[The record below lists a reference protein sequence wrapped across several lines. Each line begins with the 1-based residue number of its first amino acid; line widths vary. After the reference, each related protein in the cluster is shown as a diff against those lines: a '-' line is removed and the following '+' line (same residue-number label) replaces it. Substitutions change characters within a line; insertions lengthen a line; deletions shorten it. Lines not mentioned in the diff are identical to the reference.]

1 MKKFIIII
9 AAVLLHS
16 TFADAQVVIRK
27 NTEKNTSTVSTTV
40 VTRNIIYKERPKF
53 DAKVGYQQFVELG
66 SRFCFSDDGDYGNY
80 RGGTGVDY
88 IGGWRFNNWFFAG
101 IGIGINYSHAV
112 TKGIAEHVGT
122 SVTLY
127 DETSYW
133 YYSDVCEQLGINS
146 HESERGGAISLTNI
160 PIYVHLRG
168 YYMRTK
174 WAPYSSMSLGGE
186 LATKD
191 CGFYL
196 DFSTGVD
203 VRLNEKYHAYAS
215 LGFCLRKYRDS
226 YLDHH
231 DYRNLG
237 YSDYTYYREGKNCG
251 DNNCPYKNR
260 NYDHYHIMIDNLWFQ
275 KLNYM
280 GMSFRIGVSF

>member
-1 MKKFIIII
+1 MRRLVIII
-9 AAVLLHS
+9 AAVLMLP

-27 NTEKNTSTVSTTV
+27 NTGKNSSTVSTTV
-40 VTRNIIYKERPKF
+40 VRKNVIYKERPKY
-53 DAKVGYQQFVELG
+53 DAKRGYQQFVELG
-66 SRFCFSDDGDYGNY
+66 SRFLYSGPED
-80 RGGTGVDY
+80 RGATGIDY

-101 IGIGINYSHAV
+101 IGIGMDFSHSVAD
-112 TKGIAEHVGT
+112 GIAEHVGT

-127 DETSYW
+127 NDYYYW
-133 YYSDVCEQLGINS
+133 SHYDICEQLGLNDNGK
-146 HESERGGAISLTNI
+146 GGAISPVNI

-174 WAPYSSMSLGGE
+174 WAPYSSLSLGGE

-215 LGFCLRKYRDS
+215 LGLGLRMHRVT
-226 YLDHH
+226 YLNEY
-231 DYRNLG
+231 DYEDFYYAG
-237 YSDYTYYREGKNCG
+237 YREESNCG
-251 DNNCPYKNR
+251 DNNCPYMNG
-260 NYDHYHIMIDNLWFQ
+260 NTEHYHIMIDNLWF
-275 KLNYM
+275 KRANYV
-280 GMSFRIGVSF
+280 GVSFRVGVSF